1 MFLSN
6 KTLQLNYNDLRG
18 EIDTKIELIESLTY
32 KYKQYDNLIKEK
44 DEEMKKYR
52 NDYSEL

>member
-44 DEEMKKYR
+44 DEEMKKFR